1 MRKKLTE
8 DPEREE
14 RKRQNQL
21 EYEKQQQLFRE
32 LKETNGPLIADN
44 KG

>member
-8 DPEREE
+8 DPERME

-21 EYEKQQQLFRE
+21 EYEKQQELFKE
-32 LKETNGPLIADN
+32 LHNDKLTDD